1 MSLVYDIPSL
11 FLITSLFYILRAWKL
26 ESEHPRLLKTGV
38 DCNQRL
44 QLISKVEIF
53 SNQWFRWSKKGASYG
68 LMPPSLF
75 LLRLCLLLLHKK
87 WEK

>member
-53 SNQWFRWSKKGASYG
+53 SNQWFRWSKKRCVIWTYA
-68 LMPPSLF
+68 SLF
-75 LLRLCLLLLHKK
+75 VSFTFVFVAFA
-87 WEK
+87 